1 MNAFKHSFFFYGT
14 LMDALVL
21 EMVIGKN
28 HSGIRK
34 QPAVLKDFKR
44 VKVNGAQYPAVFSSI
59 GDQVEGILVEGITS
73 EYAACLDAFED
84 DDYERQ
90 CVSISLYDGKK
101 INALVYIA
109 GPKMLLE
116 DKAWN
121 LNEWTLN
128 DRPEFLQKLEKGMK
142 VY

>member
-1 MNAFKHSFFFYGT
+1 MNTLKQSFFFYGT

-101 INALVYIA
+101 INA
-109 GPKMLLE
+109 
-116 DKAWN
+116 
-121 LNEWTLN
+121 
-128 DRPEFLQKLEKGMK
+128 
-142 VY
+142 

>member
-1 MNAFKHSFFFYGT
+1 MKTLKHCFFFYGT
-14 LMDALVL
+14 LMDALVF

-44 VKVNGAQYPAVFSSI
+44 VKVNGAKYPAVFSSI
-59 GDQVEGILVEGITS
+59 GEQVEGILVEGITS
-73 EYAACLDAFED
+73 EYAVCLDEFED
-84 DDYERQ
+84 DQYERQ
-90 CVSISLYDGKK
+90 NVSVSLNDGKN

-116 DKAWN
+116 DKAWD
-121 LNEWTLN
+121 LEEWVLN
-128 DRPEFLQKLEKGMK
+128 DRSQFLQKLGKGMK